1 MIMGAMRNNAMER
14 KIISISA
21 KRQVTIPQK
30 YFDALGFANE
40 AECILQNH
48 SIVICPLKENPG
60 SGFSEQI
67 LTDLVA
73 QGYSG
78 QELLVKF
85 KDMSRKIAPAVGKLI
100 IEADGIAKGEAKS
113 ATMADVFGTEDN

>member
-1 MIMGAMRNNAMER
+1 MER

-48 SIVICPLKENPG
+48 SIVISPLKENPG

-78 QELLVKF
+78 QELLIKF